1 MVPSGPL
8 LNLYN
13 YIDSHVPRYIIITDI
28 LKLIL
33 KAQNIHTYFE
43 QGEGIPNILSCLLD
57 ELERIDRRLGEL
69 PRHDNNMSRVSDDTT
84 IMTQSS

>member
-1 MVPSGPL
+1 MQSGDLSRVTLRDDVVPSGPL

-33 KAQNIHTYFE
+33 KAQNIHISNRAKEYQMFSLT
-43 QGEGIPNILSCLLD
+43 CW
-57 ELERIDRRLGEL
+57 
-69 PRHDNNMSRVSDDTT
+69 MS
-84 IMTQSS
+84 